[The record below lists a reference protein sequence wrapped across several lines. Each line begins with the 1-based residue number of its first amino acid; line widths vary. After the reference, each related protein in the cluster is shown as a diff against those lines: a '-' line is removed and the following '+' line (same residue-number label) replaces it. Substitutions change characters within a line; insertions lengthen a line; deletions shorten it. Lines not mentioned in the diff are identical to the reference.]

1 MPAPAHGAL
10 LQRCRFPPAG
20 HHLDCAVSGGA
31 DSLALLVL
39 AVAAGCEV
47 VAWHVDHGL
56 RSGSAAEAELVRRAA
71 LAMGAGFEARHAAV
85 PPGPNLEAR
94 ARSCRRALLPP
105 DAATG
110 HTADDQAETV
120 LLNLLRG
127 AATAGLAGMR
137 AGARHPILGL
147 RRAETAGV
155 VREAGLTPFLDPTNA
170 DPAFRRNRVRH
181 ELLPLLADV
190 AGRDVVPILA
200 RQAELL
206 ADDSDALDDLAG
218 ALPVCEAAALASA
231 PPALARRAVRRWLA
245 DGPER
250 YVPSAAAVE
259 RVLEVA
265 RGRAVACEVEGGRRV
280 SRSGGRL
287 SVEPAPAE
295 HPVGPLYRRQ
305 P

>member
-1 MPAPAHGAL
+1 MPAPAYGAL
-10 LQRCRFPPAG
+10 LDRCRFPPVG
-20 HHLDCAVSGGA
+20 RHLDCAVSGGA

-56 RSGSAAEAELVRRAA
+56 RPGSAAEADLVRRAA
-71 LAMGAGFEARHAAV
+71 AATGAGFEARRAPLV
-85 PPGPNLEAR
+85 TGSNLEAR
-94 ARSCRRALLPP
+94 ARAGRRALLPP
-105 DAATG
+105 DVATG

-127 AATAGLAGMR
+127 AGTAGLAGMR
-137 AGARHPILGL
+137 AGPRHPILGL
-147 RRAETAGV
+147 RRSETAGV
-155 VREAGLTPFLDPTNA
+155 VREAGLTPFVDPSNA

-181 ELLPLLADV
+181 ELLPLLGDV

-206 ADDSDALDDLAG
+206 ADDSDVLDDLAG
-218 ALPVCEAAALASA
+218 ALDVCDAATLAAAH
-231 PPALARRAVRRWLA
+231 PALARRAVRRWLA

-250 YVPSAAAVE
+250 YAPSAAAVE
-259 RVLEVA
+259 RILEVA
-265 RGRAVACEVEGGRRV
+265 RGNAVACEVEGGRRV

-287 SVEPAPAE
+287 RVEPAAGEQPA
-295 HPVGPLYRRQ
+295 GPLYRRQ